1 MRAVKKKIG
10 FVPESTNTVQVQVSI
25 DGLPLFKNSK
35 IQFWPILGRV
45 VQPVA
50 SDVFIIGLFRVIR
63 NLAM

>member
-45 VQPVA
+45 VQPFA